1 MLLVPLALQ
10 LAPEDDDDDDA
21 DDGNDDDDDDDEK
34 VVSTSL
40 FPLAH
45 LGQQVSAARS

>member
-1 MLLVPLALQ
+1 MP
-10 LAPEDDDDDDA
+10 LAPEDDDAVDDE
-21 DDGNDDDDDDDEK
+21 DDGNDDGDEK
-34 VVSTSL
+34 GVSTSL

>member
-1 MLLVPLALQ
+1 MLLVPLAMP
-10 LAPEDDDDDDA
+10 LAPEDDDDDDDDA
-21 DDGNDDDDDDDEK
+21 DDGNDDDDDEK
-34 VVSTSL
+34 VASTSL

>member
-1 MLLVPLALQ
+1 MLLVPLAMP
-10 LAPEDDDDDDA
+10 LAPEDDDAVDDE
-21 DDGNDDDDDDDEK
+21 DDGNDDDGDEK
-34 VVSTSL
+34 GVSTSL

>member
-1 MLLVPLALQ
+1 MP
-10 LAPEDDDDDDA
+10 LAPEDDDDDDDE
-21 DDGNDDDDDDDEK
+21 DDGNDDGDEK
-34 VVSTSL
+34 GVSTSL